1 MQVAVEPEAVGV
13 QVADAVLAG
22 QFAIFTHETDAEI
35 YRTWRGDI
43 DASLERAV
51 AGSPPPPVI
60 PPS

>member
-1 MQVAVEPEAVGV
+1 MSPGAMADSA
-13 QVADAVLAG
+13 ADAVLAG

-60 PPS
+60 PPA